1 MKFFALNFFFLLTLV
16 LHCIPA
22 AAGTPRDTIPQK
34 TAVDSF
40 GVSYYTGEFY
50 RKADRKEPYILD
62 DFQKYSHHSFL
73 GNIGQAETEYYA
85 LQPAQHTGFNYYKND
100 FASNLLFSDSVRYY
114 DVHHPYTRLF
124 FLAGQNKE
132 ALFSFIHSQNV
143 NKNLNLTGYFNRI
156 RSDGTYLHQATN
168 LTSIYLSANYKSP
181 NRGYYLLANIV
192 YNVDKPQ
199 VNGGIQADSSLENAD
214 RPSDKKLLPVNLM
227 NAQRQYMNRSVN
239 VRQFFNLGRHSTP
252 ADSSEL
258 NVFTPGSSITYTLKA
273 SEESIVYSDAGTD
286 SLFYINH
293 FLHPAI
299 TRDSVNLMRLH
310 NAVGW
315 ATLPEKSLGL
325 KRKLGMFLNLEN
337 EWLRIYQAG
346 KDTVFPNWMLRGS
359 VFKYADSSSVFRS
372 ALGGEYI
379 LAGYNRN
386 NYHADF
392 KLSIALPGKSFVTGI
407 NAFVSDRKP
416 NYMDLNYSSTNFRW
430 VNTFSNEHI
439 NSLLAFIRSAK
450 YSFELGAFDRYLQN
464 TVYYDQNA
472 QPRQSASGV
481 YVLGGYIYKAFHF
494 GNWTFANRITYQ
506 YSTDD
511 IVIQFPELISEHS
524 LYFRHA
530 FKDKLV
536 YQIGVDAFYFSSY
549 YAKNYMPATGQFYDQ
564 YSSKIGNYPFIDL
577 YFSMQIKTVRIFIKY
592 EHINSGIPSSAYY
605 FAPGYPAPDRAL
617 KFGLTWIFNN

>member
-1 MKFFALNFFFLLTLV
+1 MKSFALSFFFLLTLL
-16 LHCIPA
+16 LHSRPA
-22 AAGTPRDTIPQK
+22 TATTPRDTIHPK
-34 TAVDSF
+34 AVADSF
-40 GVSYYTGEFY
+40 RVSYYTGEFY

-62 DFQKYSHHSFL
+62 DFQKYSHHTFL

-85 LQPAQHTGFNYYKND
+85 FQPATHAGFNYYKND
-100 FASNLLFSDSVRYY
+100 FASNLLSPDSVRYY
-114 DVHHPYTRLF
+114 DAHHPYTRIF

-181 NRGYYLLANIV
+181 NRRYYLLANIV

-214 RPSDKKLLPVNLM
+214 RPTDKKLLPVNLTM
-227 NAQRQYMNRSVN
+227 AQRRYMNRSVN
-239 VRQFFNLGRHSTP
+239 VHQFFNLGHHNTP

-273 SEESIVYSDAGTD
+273 SEESIVYSDAGAD
-286 SLFYINH
+286 SLFYQNR
-293 FLHPAI
+293 FAHPI
-299 TRDSVNLMRLH
+299 VTQDSVNVMRLH
-310 NAVGW
+310 NAIGW
-315 ATLPEKSLGL
+315 TTLPENCQGL
-325 KRKLGMFLNLEN
+325 KRRLGMFLNLEN

-346 KDTVFPNWMLRGS
+346 KDTVFPNWMLQGS
-359 VFKYADSSSVFRS
+359 VFKYADSNSVFRS

-379 LAGYNRN
+379 LAGYNKKDYR
-386 NYHADF
+386 ADF
-392 KLSIALPGKSFVTGI
+392 KMSITLPGKIFAAGV
-407 NAFVSDRKP
+407 NAFASDRKP
-416 NYMDLNYSSTNFRW
+416 NYMDLNYFSTDFRW
-430 VNTFSNEHI
+430 KNTFSNEHV
-439 NSLLAFIRSAK
+439 NSLQAFIRSVK

-464 TVYYDQNA
+464 TVYYDQSA
-472 QPRQSASGV
+472 QPRQSAPGV
-481 YVLGGYIYKAFHF
+481 YVMGAYIYKAFHF
-494 GNWTFANRITYQ
+494 GNWTFANRFTYQ

-524 LYFRHA
+524 LYFRHT
-530 FKDKLV
+530 FKDKLI
-536 YQIGVDAFYFSSY
+536 YQVGVDAFYFSSY
-549 YAKNYMPATGQFYDQ
+549 YAKTYMPATGQFYDQ
-564 YSSKIGNYPFIDL
+564 FSRKIGNYPFIDL

-605 FAPGYPAPDRAL
+605 FSPGYPAPDRAL
-617 KFGLTWIFNN
+617 KLGLTWIFNN